1 MALSSKLETINIR
14 VDVGNGFVSGDWEY
28 KFTINSMVSDIG
40 QVNFNSPFDEAIDGT
55 LRHNFRGFRSNL
67 ELNWEKL
74 LSSTAQKRVYT
85 SSWPASFSP
94 STVGAFLTDLVDAL
108 VTNGD
113 GHVEISFDG
122 TFDTI
127 YNISTPNLSAADHFR
142 FVLDSSTFRTVY
154 TNQIG
159 RSSANLKFVGKQ
171 ILTGIPAA
179 LEAPS
184 V

>member
-1 MALSSKLETINIR
+1 MALSKRLETINIR
-14 VDVGNGFVSGDWEY
+14 VDHSTSASGDWEY
-28 KFTINSMVSDIG
+28 KFTINSMVSNIG
-40 QVNFNSPFDEAIDGT
+40 QVNYGSSFDEALDGT
-55 LRHNFRGFRSNL
+55 LRQNFRGFRL
-67 ELNWEKL
+67 GLDLNWEKL
-74 LSSTAQKRVYT
+74 LSSTAEKRTYT
-85 SSWPASFSP
+85 SSWGSFSS
-94 STVGAFLTDLVDAL
+94 STVSAFLTDLVDAL

-113 GHVEISFDG
+113 GHVEVSFDG

-142 FVLDSSTFRTVY
+142 FVLDSSTFKTVY

-159 RSSANLKFVGKQ
+159 RSSANLRFVGKQ
-171 ILTGIPAA
+171 ILAGIPAA

>member
-14 VDVGNGFVSGDWEY
+14 VDHATPASGDWEY

-40 QVNFNSPFDEAIDGT
+40 QVNFNSPFDEALDGS
-55 LRHNFRGFRSNL
+55 LRHNFRGFRLNL

-74 LSSTAQKRVYT
+74 LSSTAQKRTYT
-85 SSWPASFSP
+85 SSWGSFSS
-94 STVGAFLTDLVDAL
+94 STVSAFLTDLVSAL

-113 GHVEISFDG
+113 SHVEVSFDG
-122 TFDTI
+122 TFNTI

-142 FVLDSSTFRTVY
+142 FVLDSSTFKTVY

-171 ILTGIPAA
+171 ILIGIPAA
-179 LEAPS
+179 LEAPN

>member
-14 VDVGNGFVSGDWEY
+14 VDHATPASGDWEY

-40 QVNFNSPFDEAIDGT
+40 QVNFNSPFDEAIDGS
-55 LRHNFRGFRSNL
+55 LRHNLRGFRLNL
-67 ELNWEKL
+67 ELNWDKL
-74 LSSTAQKRVYT
+74 LSSTAEKRTYT
-85 SSWPASFSP
+85 SSWGSFSS
-94 STVGAFLTDLVDAL
+94 STVSAFLTDLIDSL
-108 VTNGD
+108 VTDGD

-122 TFDTI
+122 TFDAI
-127 YNISTPNLSAADHFR
+127 YNISSPNLSTADHFR
-142 FVLDSSTFRTVY
+142 FVLDSSTFKTVY

>member
-14 VDVGNGFVSGDWEY
+14 VDHATPASGDWEY

-40 QVNFNSPFDEAIDGT
+40 QVNFNSPFDEALDGS
-55 LRHNFRGFRSNL
+55 LRHNFRGFRLNL

-74 LSSTAQKRVYT
+74 LSSTAQKRTYT
-85 SSWPASFSP
+85 SSWGSFSS
-94 STVGAFLTDLVDAL
+94 STVSAFLTDLVSSL

-113 GHVEISFDG
+113 SHVEVSFDG
-122 TFDTI
+122 TFNTI

-142 FVLDSSTFRTVY
+142 FVLDSSTFKTVY

-171 ILTGIPAA
+171 ILIGIPAA
-179 LEAPS
+179 LEAPN

>member
-14 VDVGNGFVSGDWEY
+14 VDHATPASGDWEY
-28 KFTINSMVSDIG
+28 KFTINNMVSDIG
-40 QVNFNSPFDEAIDGT
+40 QVNYGSSFDEAVDGT
-55 LRHNFRGFRSNL
+55 LRHNFRGFRLNL

-74 LSSTAQKRVYT
+74 LSSTAQKRTYT
-85 SSWPASFSP
+85 SSWGSFSS
-94 STVGAFLTDLVDAL
+94 STVSAFLTDLVSAL

-113 GHVEISFDG
+113 GHVEVSFDG

-127 YNISTPNLSAADHFR
+127 YNVSTPNLSSADHFR

>member
-14 VDVGNGFVSGDWEY
+14 VDHATPASGDWEY
-28 KFTINSMVSDIG
+28 KFTINNMVSDIG
-40 QVNFNSPFDEAIDGT
+40 QVNFNSPFDEAIDGS
-55 LRHNFRGFRSNL
+55 LRHNFRGFRLNL

-74 LSSTAQKRVYT
+74 LSSTAEKRTYT
-85 SSWPASFSP
+85 SSWPASFSS
-94 STVGAFLTDLVDAL
+94 STVSAFLTDLVDAL

-113 GHVEISFDG
+113 GHVEVSFDG

-127 YNISTPNLSAADHFR
+127 YNISTPNLSSADHFR

>member
-14 VDVGNGFVSGDWEY
+14 VDVGDGFVSGDWEY

-40 QVNFNSPFDEAIDGT
+40 QVNFNSPFDEAIDGS
-55 LRHNFRGFRSNL
+55 LRHNFRGFRLNL

-74 LSSTAQKRVYT
+74 LSSTAQKRTYT
-85 SSWPASFSP
+85 SSWPASFSS
-94 STVGAFLTDLVDAL
+94 STVSAFLTDLVDAL

-113 GHVEISFDG
+113 GHVEVSFDG

>member
-14 VDVGNGFVSGDWEY
+14 VDHATPASGDWEY
-28 KFTINSMVSDIG
+28 KFTINNMVSDIG
-40 QVNFNSPFDEAIDGT
+40 QVNYGSSFDEAVDGT
-55 LRHNFRGFRSNL
+55 LRHNFRGFRLNL

-74 LSSTAQKRVYT
+74 LSSTAQKRTYT
-85 SSWPASFSP
+85 SSWGSFSS
-94 STVGAFLTDLVDAL
+94 STVSAFLTDLVDAL

-113 GHVEISFDG
+113 GHVEVSFDG

>member
-14 VDVGNGFVSGDWEY
+14 VDVGDGFVSGDWEY

-40 QVNFNSPFDEAIDGT
+40 QVNYGSAFDEAVDGT
-55 LRHNFRGFRSNL
+55 LRHNFRGFRLNL

-74 LSSTAQKRVYT
+74 LSSTAQKRTYT
-85 SSWPASFSP
+85 SSWGSFSS
-94 STVGAFLTDLVDAL
+94 STVGAFLTDLVDAF

-113 GHVEISFDG
+113 GHVEVSFDG
-122 TFDTI
+122 TFDAI

>member
-1 MALSSKLETINIR
+1 MALSSKLSTINIR
-14 VDVGNGFVSGDWEY
+14 VDVGDGFVSGDWEY
-28 KFTINSMVSDIG
+28 RFTINNMVSDLG
-40 QVNFNSPFDEAIDGT
+40 QVNYGSSFDEAIDGT
-55 LRHNFRGFRSNL
+55 LRHNFRGFRVSL
-67 ELNWEKL
+67 DLNWEKL
-74 LSSTAQKRVYT
+74 LSSTAEKRTYT
-85 SSWPASFSP
+85 SSWGSFSS
-94 STVGAFLTDLVDAL
+94 STVSAFLTDLIDAL

-113 GHVEISFDG
+113 GHVEVSFDG
-122 TFDTI
+122 TFDEI
-127 YNISTPNLSAADHFR
+127 YNISTPNLSSADHFR

>member
-1 MALSSKLETINIR
+1 MALSKRLETINIR
-14 VDVGNGFVSGDWEY
+14 VDHSTSASGDWEY
-28 KFTINSMVSDIG
+28 KFTINSMVSNIG
-40 QVNFNSPFDEAIDGT
+40 QVNYGSSFDEALDGT
-55 LRHNFRGFRSNL
+55 LRQSFRGFRL
-67 ELNWEKL
+67 GLDLNWEKL
-74 LSSTAQKRVYT
+74 LSSTAEKRTYT
-85 SSWPASFSP
+85 SSWGSFSS
-94 STVGAFLTDLVDAL
+94 STVSAFLTDLVDAL

-113 GHVEISFDG
+113 GHVEVSFDG

-142 FVLDSSTFRTVY
+142 FVLDSSTFKTVY

>member
-14 VDVGNGFVSGDWEY
+14 VDVGDGFVSGDWEY

-40 QVNFNSPFDEAIDGT
+40 QVNFNSPFNEAIDGS
-55 LRHNFRGFRSNL
+55 LRHNFRGFRLNL

-74 LSSTAQKRVYT
+74 LSSTAEKRTYT
-85 SSWPASFSP
+85 SSWPASFSS
-94 STVGAFLTDLVDAL
+94 STVSAFLTDLVDAL

-113 GHVEISFDG
+113 GHVEVSFDG

>member
-14 VDVGNGFVSGDWEY
+14 VDHATPASGDWEY

-40 QVNFNSPFDEAIDGT
+40 QVNFNSPFDEAIDGS
-55 LRHNFRGFRSNL
+55 LRHNFRGFRLNL
-67 ELNWEKL
+67 ELNWDKL
-74 LSSTAQKRVYT
+74 LSSTAEKRTYT
-85 SSWPASFSP
+85 SSWATNFSP
-94 STVGAFLTDLVDAL
+94 STVSAFLTDLIDSL
-108 VTNGD
+108 VTDGD

-122 TFDTI
+122 TFDAI
-127 YNISTPNLSAADHFR
+127 YNISSPNLSTADHFR
-142 FVLDSSTFRTVY
+142 FVLDSSTFKTVY

>member
-14 VDVGNGFVSGDWEY
+14 VDVGDGFVSGDWEY

-40 QVNFNSPFDEAIDGT
+40 QVNYGSAFDEAVDGT
-55 LRHNFRGFRSNL
+55 LRHNFRGFRLNL

-74 LSSTAQKRVYT
+74 LSSTAQKRTYT
-85 SSWPASFSP
+85 SSWGSFSS
-94 STVGAFLTDLVDAL
+94 STVSAFLTDLVDAL
-108 VTNGD
+108 VTDGD
-113 GHVEISFDG
+113 GHVEVSFDG
-122 TFDTI
+122 TFDAI

>member
-14 VDVGNGFVSGDWEY
+14 VDHATPASGDWEY

-40 QVNFNSPFDEAIDGT
+40 QVNYGSAFDEAIDGS
-55 LRHNFRGFRSNL
+55 LRHNFRGFRLNL

-74 LSSTAQKRVYT
+74 LSSTAQKRTYT
-85 SSWPASFSP
+85 SSWGSFSS
-94 STVGAFLTDLVDAL
+94 STVSAFLTDLVDAL
-108 VTNGD
+108 VTDGD
-113 GHVEISFDG
+113 DHVEISFDG
-122 TFDTI
+122 TFDAI
-127 YNISTPNLSAADHFR
+127 YNISTPNLSSADHFR

>member
-14 VDVGNGFVSGDWEY
+14 VDHATPASGDWEY

-40 QVNFNSPFDEAIDGT
+40 QVNFNSPFDEAIDGS
-55 LRHNFRGFRSNL
+55 LRHNFRGFRLNL

-74 LSSTAQKRVYT
+74 LSSTAQKRTYT
-85 SSWPASFSP
+85 SSWGSFSS
-94 STVGAFLTDLVDAL
+94 STVSAFLNDLVDAF
-108 VTNGD
+108 VTDGD
-113 GHVEISFDG
+113 SHVEVSFDG
-122 TFDTI
+122 TFDAI
-127 YNISTPNLSAADHFR
+127 YNISTPNLSSADHFR

>member
-14 VDVGNGFVSGDWEY
+14 VDHATPASGDWEY
-28 KFTINSMVSDIG
+28 KFTINSMVSDVG
-40 QVNFNSPFDEAIDGT
+40 QVNFNSPFDEALDGS
-55 LRHNFRGFRSNL
+55 LRHNFRGFRLNL

-74 LSSTAQKRVYT
+74 LSSTAQKRTYT
-85 SSWPASFSP
+85 SSWGSFSS
-94 STVGAFLTDLVDAL
+94 STVSAFFTDLVSAL

-113 GHVEISFDG
+113 SHVEVSFDG
-122 TFDTI
+122 TFNTI

-171 ILTGIPAA
+171 ILIGIPAA
-179 LEAPS
+179 LEAPN

>member
-1 MALSSKLETINIR
+1 M
-14 VDVGNGFVSGDWEY
+14 
-28 KFTINSMVSDIG
+28 
-40 QVNFNSPFDEAIDGT
+40 
-55 LRHNFRGFRSNL
+55 NL

-74 LSSTAQKRVYT
+74 LSSTAQKRTYT
-85 SSWPASFSP
+85 SSWGSFSS
-94 STVGAFLTDLVDAL
+94 STVSAFLNDLVDSF
-108 VTNGD
+108 VTDGD
-113 GHVEISFDG
+113 GHVEVSFDG
-122 TFDTI
+122 TFDAI
-127 YNISTPNLSAADHFR
+127 YNISAPNLSTADHFR

>member
-1 MALSSKLETINIR
+1 MALSSKLSTINIR
-14 VDVGNGFVSGDWEY
+14 VDVGDGFVSGDWEY
-28 KFTINSMVSDIG
+28 RFTINNMVSDLG
-40 QVNFNSPFDEAIDGT
+40 QVNYGSSFDEAIDGT
-55 LRHNFRGFRSNL
+55 LRHNFRGFRVSL
-67 ELNWEKL
+67 DLNWEKL
-74 LSSTAQKRVYT
+74 LSSTAEKRTYT
-85 SSWPASFSP
+85 SSWGSFSS
-94 STVGAFLTDLVDAL
+94 STVSAFLTDLVDAL
-108 VTNGD
+108 VTDGD
-113 GHVEISFDG
+113 GHVEVSFDG
-122 TFDTI
+122 TFDAI
-127 YNISTPNLSAADHFR
+127 YNISTPNLSSADHFR

>member
-14 VDVGNGFVSGDWEY
+14 VDHATPASGDWEY
-28 KFTINSMVSDIG
+28 KFTINNMVSDIG
-40 QVNFNSPFDEAIDGT
+40 QVNYGSSFDEAVDGT
-55 LRHNFRGFRSNL
+55 LRHNFRGFRLNL

-74 LSSTAQKRVYT
+74 LSSTAEKRTYT
-85 SSWPASFSP
+85 SSWGSFSS
-94 STVGAFLTDLVDAL
+94 STVSAFLTDLVDAL

-113 GHVEISFDG
+113 GHVEVSFDG

-127 YNISTPNLSAADHFR
+127 YNISTPNLSSADHFR

>member
-14 VDVGNGFVSGDWEY
+14 VDHATPASGDWEY
-28 KFTINSMVSDIG
+28 KFTINNMVSDIG
-40 QVNFNSPFDEAIDGT
+40 QVNYGSSFDEAVDGT
-55 LRHNFRGFRSNL
+55 LRHNFRGFRLNL

-74 LSSTAQKRVYT
+74 LSSTAQKRTYT
-85 SSWPASFSP
+85 SSWGSFSS
-94 STVGAFLTDLVDAL
+94 STVSAFLTDLVDAF
-108 VTNGD
+108 VTDND
-113 GHVEISFDG
+113 GHVEVSFDG

-127 YNISTPNLSAADHFR
+127 YNISTPNLSTADHFR

>member
-1 MALSSKLETINIR
+1 
-14 VDVGNGFVSGDWEY
+14 
-28 KFTINSMVSDIG
+28 MVSDIG
-40 QVNFNSPFDEAIDGT
+40 QVNYGSSFDEAVDGT
-55 LRHNFRGFRSNL
+55 LRHNFRGFRLNL

-74 LSSTAQKRVYT
+74 LSSTAQKRTYT
-85 SSWPASFSP
+85 SSWGSFSS
-94 STVGAFLTDLVDAL
+94 STVSAFLTDLVSAL

-113 GHVEISFDG
+113 GHVEVSFDG

-127 YNISTPNLSAADHFR
+127 YNVSTPNLSSADHFR

>member
-14 VDVGNGFVSGDWEY
+14 VDHATPASGDWEY

-40 QVNFNSPFDEAIDGT
+40 QVNYGSAFDEAVDGT
-55 LRHNFRGFRSNL
+55 LRHNFRGFRLNL

-74 LSSTAQKRVYT
+74 LSSTAEKRTYT
-85 SSWPASFSP
+85 SSWPANFSS
-94 STVGAFLTDLVDAL
+94 STVSAFLTDLVDAL

-113 GHVEISFDG
+113 SHVEVSFDG
-122 TFDTI
+122 TFDAI
-127 YNISTPNLSAADHFR
+127 YNISAPNLSTADHFR

>member
-14 VDVGNGFVSGDWEY
+14 VDHATPASGDWEY
-28 KFTINSMVSDIG
+28 KFTINNMVSDIG
-40 QVNFNSPFDEAIDGT
+40 QVNYGSAFDEAVDGT
-55 LRHNFRGFRSNL
+55 LRHNFRGFRLNL

-74 LSSTAQKRVYT
+74 LSSTAQKRTYT
-85 SSWPASFSP
+85 SSWGSFSS
-94 STVGAFLTDLVDAL
+94 STVSAFLNDLVDSF
-108 VTNGD
+108 VTDGD
-113 GHVEISFDG
+113 GHVEVSFDG
-122 TFDTI
+122 TFDAI
-127 YNISTPNLSAADHFR
+127 YNISAPNLSTADHFR

>member
-1 MALSSKLETINIR
+1 MALSSKLSTINIR
-14 VDVGNGFVSGDWEY
+14 VDVGDGFVSGDWEY
-28 KFTINSMVSDIG
+28 RFTINNMVSDLG
-40 QVNFNSPFDEAIDGT
+40 QVNYGSSFDEAIDGT
-55 LRHNFRGFRSNL
+55 LRHNFRGFRVSL
-67 ELNWEKL
+67 DLNWEKL
-74 LSSTAQKRVYT
+74 LSSTAEKRTYT
-85 SSWPASFSP
+85 SSWGSFSS
-94 STVGAFLTDLVDAL
+94 STVSAFLTDLIDAL

-113 GHVEISFDG
+113 GHVEVSFDG

-127 YNISTPNLSAADHFR
+127 YNISTPNLSSADHFR

>member
-14 VDVGNGFVSGDWEY
+14 VDHATPASGDWEY
-28 KFTINSMVSDIG
+28 KFTINSMVSDVG
-40 QVNFNSPFDEAIDGT
+40 QVNFNSPFDEALDGS
-55 LRHNFRGFRSNL
+55 LRHNFRGFRLNL

-74 LSSTAQKRVYT
+74 LSSTAQKRTYT
-85 SSWPASFSP
+85 SSWGSFSS
-94 STVGAFLTDLVDAL
+94 STVSAFLTDLVSSL

-113 GHVEISFDG
+113 SHVEVSFDG
-122 TFDTI
+122 TFNTI

-171 ILTGIPAA
+171 ILIGIPAA

>member
-14 VDVGNGFVSGDWEY
+14 VDHATPASGDWEY

-40 QVNFNSPFDEAIDGT
+40 QVNFNSPFDEALDGS
-55 LRHNFRGFRSNL
+55 LRHNFRGFRLNL

-74 LSSTAQKRVYT
+74 LSSTAQKRTYT
-85 SSWPASFSP
+85 SSWGSFSS
-94 STVGAFLTDLVDAL
+94 STVSAFFTDLVSAL

-113 GHVEISFDG
+113 SHVEVSFDG
-122 TFDTI
+122 TFNTI

-142 FVLDSSTFRTVY
+142 FVLDSSTFKTVY

-171 ILTGIPAA
+171 ILIGIPAA
-179 LEAPS
+179 LEAPN

>member
-1 MALSSKLETINIR
+1 MALSSKLSTINIR
-14 VDVGNGFVSGDWEY
+14 VDVGDGFVSGDWEY

-40 QVNFNSPFDEAIDGT
+40 QVNYGSAFDEAVDGT
-55 LRHNFRGFRSNL
+55 LRHNFRGFRLNL

-74 LSSTAQKRVYT
+74 LSSTAQKRTYT
-85 SSWPASFSP
+85 SSWGSFSS
-94 STVGAFLTDLVDAL
+94 STVSAFLTDLVDAL
-108 VTNGD
+108 VTDGD
-113 GHVEISFDG
+113 GHVEVSFDG
-122 TFDTI
+122 TFDAI

>member
-1 MALSSKLETINIR
+1 MALSSKLSTINIR
-14 VDVGNGFVSGDWEY
+14 VDVGDGFVSGDWEY
-28 KFTINSMVSDIG
+28 RFTINNMVSDLG
-40 QVNFNSPFDEAIDGT
+40 QVNYGSSFDEAIDGT
-55 LRHNFRGFRSNL
+55 LRHNFRGFRVSL
-67 ELNWEKL
+67 DLNWEKL
-74 LSSTAQKRVYT
+74 LSSTAEKRTYT
-85 SSWPASFSP
+85 SSWGSFSS
-94 STVGAFLTDLVDAL
+94 STVSAFLTDLVDAL
-108 VTNGD
+108 VTDGD
-113 GHVEISFDG
+113 GHVEVSFDG

-127 YNISTPNLSAADHFR
+127 YNISTPNLSSADHFR

>member
-14 VDVGNGFVSGDWEY
+14 VDHATPASGDWEY
-28 KFTINSMVSDIG
+28 KFTINNMVSDIG
-40 QVNFNSPFDEAIDGT
+40 QVNYGSSFDEAVDGT
-55 LRHNFRGFRSNL
+55 LRHNFRGFRLNL

-74 LSSTAQKRVYT
+74 LSSTAQKRTYT
-85 SSWPASFSP
+85 SSWGDFSS
-94 STVGAFLTDLVDAL
+94 STVSAFLTDLVDAF
-108 VTNGD
+108 VTD
-113 GHVEISFDG
+113 SDEHIEVSFDG
-122 TFDTI
+122 TFNTI
-127 YNISTPNLSAADHFR
+127 YNISSPNLSTADHFR

>member
-14 VDVGNGFVSGDWEY
+14 VDHATPASGDWEY
-28 KFTINSMVSDIG
+28 KFTINSMVSEIG
-40 QVNFNSPFDEAIDGT
+40 QVNYGSAFDEAIDGS
-55 LRHNFRGFRSNL
+55 LRHNFRGFRLNL

-74 LSSTAQKRVYT
+74 LSSTAQKRTYT
-85 SSWPASFSP
+85 SSWGDFSS
-94 STVGAFLTDLVDAL
+94 STVSAFLTDLVDAL
-108 VTNGD
+108 VTDGD
-113 GHVEISFDG
+113 DHVEVSFDG
-122 TFDTI
+122 TFNTI

-159 RSSANLKFVGKQ
+159 RSSANLKFIGKQ